1 MKKRILMSLVA
12 TFIIAVSA
20 FAQTNAYSMKL
31 TLKDGTVIVIG
42 PNDLQ
47 ELNFIEG
54 TPTVSGTNITT
65 LMSSITAMQ
74 AQIDLLHNY
83 LAMMNDAL
91 EKVNIDVMASKE
103 AITSMNK
110 EIKMFQSD
118 IANVYNVLANN
129 AAATAALQANLDA
142 TAAEV
147 KEVEKRIED
156 NMASIAKLEN
166 EINMNQKSIDETK
179 AQIANNA
186 DAINNLQEDV
196 MANKVELQQAIA
208 TVKDEE
214 DAKIHQA
221 VDDMSKMKE
230 DSDNKIAELLDLIV
244 KLEQRIQQLEA
255 E

>member
-1 MKKRILMSLVA
+1 MSLVA

-20 FAQTNAYSMKL
+20 FAQTNTYNMVL
-31 TLKDGTVIVIG
+31 TLTDGTVITIG
-42 PNDLQ
+42 PNDLKQ
-47 ELNFIEG
+47 LDFKEG
-54 TPTVSGTNITT
+54 DVTVSGTNITT

-74 AQIDLLHNY
+74 AQIDQLHNY

-91 EKVNIDVMASKE
+91 EKVNTDVMASKE

-118 IANVYNVLANN
+118 IANVYNGLANN

-156 NMASIAKLEN
+156 NMASIAMLDNK
-166 EINMNQKSIDETK
+166 INMNQKSIDETK

-186 DAINNLQEDV
+186 AAINNLQKDV
-196 MANKVELQQAIA
+196 MANKVELQQEIA
-208 TVKDEE
+208 MVKAKEE
-214 DAKIHQA
+214 NDIANTTKN
-221 VDDMSKMKE
+221 MYTMKE
-230 DSDNKIAELLDLIV
+230 DSDMRIAELTELVSI
-244 KLEQRIQQLEA
+244 LEQRIKQLEEA